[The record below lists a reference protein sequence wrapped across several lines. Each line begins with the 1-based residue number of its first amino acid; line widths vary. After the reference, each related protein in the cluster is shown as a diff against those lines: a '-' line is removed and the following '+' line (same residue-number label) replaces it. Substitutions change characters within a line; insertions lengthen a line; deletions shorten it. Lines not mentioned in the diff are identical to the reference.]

1 MSSNRYLEFWPKR
14 LAQSLSVPKTSLYD
28 NLAVSARR
36 YPDKAAIHYYG
47 GSVSYRRLQEE
58 VDSLAGFLQSEL
70 GVVPN
75 DRILLFMQN
84 SPQFVIAYY
93 AILRANAVVVPMSPM
108 NVTDE
113 LEFYINDCEATVAIA
128 GQEVYERLAPLQKS
142 TSLQHVIVATYSDY
156 ASHEFD
162 LEIPEEVGASR
173 LDFEDPQT
181 VYWREAIGSGFKP
194 GPLTVSEQDMAVL
207 PYTSGTTGR
216 PKGCVH
222 SHGSVNANT
231 VGASAWTSMTAN
243 TITLTS
249 LPLFHVTGMQ
259 HSMNAPIFAGG
270 TIVLLT
276 RWNRELAAALV
287 ERYGCTHW
295 VNIATMVVDFLAN
308 PNLINYNVK
317 SLAFVGG
324 GGAPLPETVGEE
336 LFQLLGVRYAE
347 GYGLSET
354 ISQTHFNPPDHPKLQ
369 CLGIP
374 SFDVDARIIDIE
386 TLQELGLGEQGEV
399 VVNGPQVMKRYW
411 NRPEETAEAFI
422 IIEGKQFFRTG
433 DIAKYDEDGYFFIV
447 DRVKRMINA
456 SGFKVWPTEVESSM
470 FRHPAIKQACVIGVP
485 DAKRGETVKAYVILH
500 ESERNKV
507 TEQEI
512 IEWAKGI
519 MSAYKYPRI
528 VQFVES
534 LPMSASGKILW
545 RKLQEEEKE
554 RVQEALLI

>member
-1 MSSNRYLEFWPKR
+1 M
-14 LAQSLSVPKTSLYD
+14 
-28 NLAVSARR
+28 
-36 YPDKAAIHYYG
+36 AI
-47 GSVSYRRLQEE
+47 
-58 VDSLAGFLQSEL
+58 
-70 GVVPN
+70 
-75 DRILLFMQN
+75 
-84 SPQFVIAYY
+84 
-93 AILRANAVVVPMSPM
+93 
-108 NVTDE
+108 T
-113 LEFYINDCEATVAIA
+113 
-128 GQEVYERLAPLQKS
+128 GQELYERLAPLQMS
-142 TSLQHVIVATYSDY
+142 TLLQHVIVAAYSDY
-156 ASHEFD
+156 ASPEFD
-162 LEIPEEVGASR
+162 LAIPDEVGAPR
-173 LDFEDPQT
+173 HDFENPQT
-181 VYWREAIGSGFKP
+181 IYWQEAINSGLKP

-222 SHGSVNANT
+222 SHRSVNANT

-243 TITLTS
+243 TITLTT

-270 TIVLLT
+270 TMVLLT
-276 RWNRELAAALV
+276 RWNREVAAALV
-287 ERYGCTHW
+287 EGYGCTHW

-308 PNLINYNVK
+308 PNLMNYNVK

-324 GGAPLPETVGEE
+324 GGAPLPEAVGEK

-354 ISQTHFNPPDHPKLQ
+354 ISQTHFNPPDRPKLQ

-374 SFDVDARIIDIE
+374 SFDVDARIIDLE

-399 VVNGPQVMKRYW
+399 VVNGPQVMKGYW
-411 NRPEETAEAFI
+411 NRPEETEEGFI
-422 IIEGKQFFRTG
+422 TIGEKRFFRTG

-456 SGFKVWPTEVESSM
+456 AGFKVWPSEVESTM
-470 FRHPAIKQACVIGVP
+470 FKHPAIRQACVIGVP

-500 ESERNKV
+500 EAQRGNV
-507 TEQEI
+507 TEQDI
-512 IEWAKGI
+512 IEWAKGM

-534 LPMSASGKILW
+534 LPMSASGKLLW
-545 RKLQEEEKE
+545 RKLQEEERE
-554 RVQEALLI
+554 VSRGVTLAD

>member
-36 YPDKAAIHYYG
+36 YPDKVAIHYYG

-422 IIEGKQFFRTG
+422 IIEGKRFFRTG

>member
-1 MSSNRYLEFWPKR
+1 MSRTRHLEFWPKR
-14 LAQSLSVPKTSLYD
+14 LAQSLPVPQTSLYD

-36 YPDKAAIHYYG
+36 YPDKVAILYYG
-47 GSVSYRRLQEE
+47 GAVTYRHFQAE
-58 VDSLAGFLQSEL
+58 VDALAGFLKYKL
-70 GVVPN
+70 GVVQN
-75 DRILLFMQN
+75 DRVLLFMQN

-93 AILRANAVVVPMSPM
+93 AILRANAVVVPMSAM

-113 LEFYINDCEATVAIA
+113 LAFYINDCQATVSFV
-128 GQEVYERLAPLQKS
+128 GQELYERLAPLQKS
-142 TSLQHVIVATYSDY
+142 TALEHIIVATYSDY
-156 ASHEFD
+156 VLPEFD
-162 LEIPEEVGASR
+162 LEVPEEVAAPR
-173 LDFEDPQT
+173 RDFENPQT
-181 VYWREAIGSGFKP
+181 ISWQEAIGFGMSP
-194 GPLTVSEQDMAVL
+194 GSLTVAEQDMAVL

-243 TITLTS
+243 TIALST

-270 TIVLLT
+270 TMVLMT

-308 PNLINYNVK
+308 QNLNNFNVK
-317 SLAFVGG
+317 SLSFVGG
-324 GGAPLPETVGEE
+324 GGAPLPEAVGEK

-354 ISQTHFNPPDHPKLQ
+354 ISQTHFNPPDRPKLQ

-386 TLQELGLGEQGEV
+386 TLRELGLGEQGEV

-411 NRPEETAEAFI
+411 NRSEETEEAFI
-422 IIEGKQFFRTG
+422 ILDGKRFFRTG
-433 DIAKYDEDGYFFIV
+433 DIAKCDEDGYFFIV

-456 SGFKVWPTEVESSM
+456 AGFKVWPSEVESTM
-470 FRHPAIKQACVIGVP
+470 FKHPAIRQACVIGVP
-485 DAKRGETVKAYVILH
+485 DAKRGETVKVFVILH
-500 ESERNKV
+500 EADRGKV

-512 IEWAKGI
+512 IEWAKGT

-534 LPMSASGKILW
+534 LPLSASGKLLW
-545 RKLQEEEKE
+545 RQLQEEEREKN
-554 RVQEALLI
+554 QGA

>member
-1 MSSNRYLEFWPKR
+1 MSRTRHLEFWPKR
-14 LAQSLSVPKTSLYD
+14 LAHSLPVPKTSLYD

-47 GSVSYRRLQEE
+47 GSISYRQFQAE
-58 VDSLAGFLQSEL
+58 VDSLAGFLQSKL
-70 GVVPN
+70 GVVQN
-75 DRILLFMQN
+75 DRVLLFMQN

-113 LEFYINDCEATVAIA
+113 LTFYINDCEATVAIT
-128 GQEVYERLAPLQKS
+128 GQELYERLAPLQMS
-142 TSLQHVIVATYSDY
+142 TLLQHVIVATYSDY
-156 ASHEFD
+156 ASPEFD
-162 LEIPEEVGASR
+162 LEIPDEVGAPR
-173 LDFEDPQT
+173 HDFENPQT
-181 VYWREAIGSGFKP
+181 IYWQEAINSGLKP
-194 GPLTVSEQDMAVL
+194 GPLTVSEYDMAVL

-243 TITLTS
+243 TITLTT

-270 TIVLLT
+270 TMVLLT

-324 GGAPLPETVGEE
+324 GGAPLPEAVGEK

-354 ISQTHFNPPDHPKLQ
+354 ISQTHFNPPDRPKLQ

-374 SFDVDARIIDIE
+374 SFDVDARIIDLE

-399 VVNGPQVMKRYW
+399 VVNGPQVMKGYW
-411 NRPEETAEAFI
+411 NRPEETEEAFI
-422 IIEGKQFFRTG
+422 TIGEKRFFRTG

-456 SGFKVWPTEVESSM
+456 AGFKVWPSEVELTM
-470 FRHPAIKQACVIGVP
+470 FKHPAIRQACVIGVP

-500 ESERNKV
+500 EAQRGNV
-507 TEQEI
+507 TEQDI
-512 IEWAKGI
+512 IEWAKGT

-534 LPMSASGKILW
+534 LPMSASGKLLW
-545 RKLQEEEKE
+545 RKLQEEEREKY
-554 RVQEALLI
+554 QEA